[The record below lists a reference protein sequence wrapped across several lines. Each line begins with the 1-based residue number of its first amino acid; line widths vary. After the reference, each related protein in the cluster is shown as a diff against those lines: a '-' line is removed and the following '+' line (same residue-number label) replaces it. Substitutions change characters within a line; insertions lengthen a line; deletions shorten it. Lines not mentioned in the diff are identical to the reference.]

1 MKKVAASALALA
13 ACVVGASAAQAQE
26 IVLKPLIDARL
37 RYEHVDQQGIAD
49 TADAVTL
56 RVRSGVQASTG
67 PFSALVES
75 ESTLAIGPNYNDGYN
90 GKPLPVVGDAE
101 NIELNRA
108 QFRYADHGV
117 ALTGGRQLVELG
129 DQRFVG
135 SANWRQNR
143 RTFDAVRGQWSLLPR
158 LSVDA
163 TYSWSVR
170 DTTGIQGTPAR
181 PQAIGGHFWFG
192 NVAYAVPLG
201 TLTGFAYLLDER
213 SNGIAGAR
221 LSSQTYGW
229 RFAGNRAL
237 GGGGWTLGYIASV
250 ARQSDYARNPN
261 RYVATYWLG
270 EATLSHKALSGT
282 VGYEALGAARGDAAG
297 RALTSVQTPLGSI
310 FGFQGWADKFATTPP
325 DGVRDGYVTL
335 GANWKHAGL
344 LSSYG
349 IGATVHRFD
358 SDRASRHYG
367 DELDVIAQAKIARYT
382 IGARYAHYRADT
394 FATDTD
400 KLWLYVEWVFN

>member
-1 MKKVAASALALA
+1 MKNVAAGALALA
-13 ACVVGASAAQAQE
+13 ACVAGASAARAQDV
-26 IVLKPLIDARL
+26 VLKPLIDARL

-75 ESTLAIGPNYNDGYN
+75 ESTLAIGPHYNDGYN

-108 QFRYADHGV
+108 QLRYADHGV
-117 ALTGGRQLVELG
+117 GLTAGRQLVELG

-143 RTFDAVRGQWSLLPR
+143 RTFDAVRGQWAVSPR
-158 LSVDA
+158 LAVDA

-170 DTTGIQGTPAR
+170 DITGIQGTPER
-181 PQAIGGHFWFG
+181 PQAIDGNFWFG
-192 NVAYAVPLG
+192 TVAYTAPLG
-201 TLTGFAYLLDER
+201 TLSGFAYLLDER

-221 LSSQTYGW
+221 LSSQTYGG
-229 RFAGNRAL
+229 RYAGTQTF
-237 GGGGWTLGYIASV
+237 GGAWKLGYIASV

-261 RYVATYWLG
+261 RYAATYWLG
-270 EATLSHKALSGT
+270 EATLSRKALSGT

-325 DGVRDGYVTL
+325 DGVRDGYVTV
-335 GANWKHAGL
+335 GANWKHAGA
-344 LSSYG
+344 LSGYG
-349 IGATVHRFD
+349 ISASFHRFD
-358 SDRASRHYG
+358 SDRMSRHYG
-367 DELDVIAQAKIARYT
+367 DELDVVAQAKIARYT
-382 IGARYAHYRADT
+382 VGARYAHYRADA

-400 KLWLYVEWVFN
+400 KLWLSVEWVFN

>member
-1 MKKVAASALALA
+1 MKDVVASALALA
-13 ACVVGASAAQAQE
+13 ACVAGASAAQAQE

-67 PFSALVES
+67 PFSALVEA
-75 ESTLAIGPNYNDGYN
+75 ESMLAIGPHYNDGYN
-90 GKPLPVVGDAE
+90 GKPLPVVGDAQ

-108 QFRYADHGV
+108 QLRYADHGV
-117 ALTGGRQLVELG
+117 ALTAGRQLVTLG

-135 SANWRQNR
+135 SASWRQNQ
-143 RTFDAVRGQWSLLPR
+143 RTFDAVRGQWTVVPD

-163 TYSWSVR
+163 TYAWSER
-170 DTTGIQGTPAR
+170 DITGIQGTPAR
-181 PQAIGGHFWFG
+181 PQAIGGNFWFG
-192 NVAYAVPLG
+192 NVAYAMPLG
-201 TLTGFAYLLDER
+201 TLTGFAYLIDER

-221 LSSQTYGW
+221 LSSQTYGG
-229 RFAGNRAL
+229 RYAGNHKL

-261 RYVATYWLG
+261 RYAATYWLG
-270 EATLSHKALSGT
+270 EATLSRKALSGT
-282 VGYEALGAARGDAAG
+282 LGYEVLGAARGGAAG
-297 RALTSVQTPLGSI
+297 TALTSVQTPLGSI

-325 DGVRDGYVTL
+325 DGVRDGYATL
-335 GANWKHAGL
+335 GATWKHAGL
-344 LSSYG
+344 VSSYG

-358 SDRASRHYG
+358 SDRAARHYG
-367 DELDVIAQAKIARYT
+367 DELDLIAQAKIARYT
-382 IGARYAHYRADT
+382 VAARYAHYRADT

-400 KLWLYVEWVFN
+400 KLWLSVDWVFN